1 MSYLIFLYKGGSD
14 SGKTK
19 RWTVNNRQTDEVL
32 GWIEWKAAWRKYW
45 FCPVNAT
52 GFDADC
58 MEEITNFLR
67 AETLGQ
73 KS

>member
-1 MSYLIFLYKGGSD
+1 MSYLLFVYKGMSE

-19 RWTVNNRQTDEVL
+19 RWLVQNRQINGLL
-32 GWIEWKAAWRKYW
+32 GWIEWKAQWRKYW
-45 FCPVNAT
+45 FCPVNNT

-58 MEEITNFLR
+58 MEEISAFLR
-67 AETLGQ
+67 TETIGH